1 MDKRFGSWY
10 NKGVRDTTY
19 GCIQGFIP
27 ANNVVRTIN
36 RDLTVKQRRVNMSE
50 VNATVPAVQTGE
62 DVEVVT
68 PVVAVKEVEAAVET
82 PKGEKSLTQEQV
94 NEIVKKRLAEEKE
107 KSEKMKNDA
116 VEAERKAKL
125 SEAEAMKEELAEL
138 KKEQLA
144 LINQQKRDAFEKRML
159 ASGIK
164 PEISAQLLSSV
175 ALDKMESFNLEPFAT
190 KIANAAIAPAAEV
203 QTQGQSLSEIAAALF
218 KK

>member
-1 MDKRFGSWY
+1 
-10 NKGVRDTTY
+10 
-19 GCIQGFIP
+19 
-27 ANNVVRTIN
+27 
-36 RDLTVKQRRVNMSE
+36 MSE
-50 VNATVPAVQTGE
+50 VNTTVPAVQTGE